1 MGSSAPVRPRPLL
14 FESRI
19 EPPRSGDVPCPLSEA
34 TVESVCLN
42 IFVPVH
48 HLFSVE
54 HLCSSAPCIFRETTV
69 APVATVWFQ
78 CPVRSVLKGGALS
91 AVEISCS
98 ERAIVHF
105 EVAVVSG
112 VTSWNRAAVCVVP
125 VLARYVLRASK

>member
-48 HLFSVE
+48 HVFSVKPQSP
-54 HLCSSAPCIFRETTV
+54 L
-69 APVATVWFQ
+69 VATVWFQ

-125 VLARYVLRASK
+125 VLARYVLRASSEG